1 MKNIV
6 LLLLTMVFAIACS
19 KSGKTYYCQCTI
31 TTAVGSGTYVGSNSA
46 RARAEA
52 DCSEKIAEVTAGG
65 QSANC
70 DVVEVVD

>member
-19 KSGKTYYCQCTI
+19 KSGKTYYCQCTV
-31 TTAVGSGTYVGSNSA
+31 TNTVGSGTYVGPNGV

-52 DCSEKIAEVTAGG
+52 DCSDKIAEMTAGG

-70 DVVEVVD
+70 DVVESVD

>member
-31 TTAVGSGTYVGSNSA
+31 TTAVGSGTYVGANSA

-52 DCSEKIAEVTAGG
+52 DCSDKMVEVMADG
-65 QSANC
+65 QTANC
-70 DVVEVVD
+70 DVVESVD